1 VVPARKSTST
11 RAELAPGTGVAA
23 ATAPAVRSQLPDF
36 AGLIH
41 PLPSPTPS
49 TADDFALSKAIS
61 RQDRGGDDFGF
72 AVERHFATA
81 RRDADSAALKQFAGR
96 VN

>member
-1 VVPARKSTST
+1 
-11 RAELAPGTGVAA
+11 L
-23 ATAPAVRSQLPDF
+23 
-36 AGLIH
+36 
-41 PLPSPTPS
+41 
-49 TADDFALSKAIS
+49 ALSKAIS

-81 RRDADSAALKQFAGR
+81 RRDADSAAFKQFAGR

>member
-1 VVPARKSTST
+1 
-11 RAELAPGTGVAA
+11 L
-23 ATAPAVRSQLPDF
+23 
-36 AGLIH
+36 
-41 PLPSPTPS
+41 
-49 TADDFALSKAIS
+49 ALSKAIS

-81 RRDADSAALKQFAGR
+81 RAGMKDSAALKQFAGR